1 MKYEFAHENETA
13 TEKSG
18 QTNNQVQDMKLHPEH
33 EMKSEHEKET
43 LHENNAGINLTGYHP
58 PPPPQ
63 LTLEPLIFSVKIPTP
78 GTACQ
83 CKTPPLESKTK

>member
-33 EMKSEHEKET
+33 EKET

-58 PPPPQ
+58 PPPP
-63 LTLEPLIFSVKIPTP
+63 S
-78 GTACQ
+78 
-83 CKTPPLESKTK
+83 